1 MRPAPASSDAG
12 ASFERRWL
20 GPWGSLID
28 FDGNDGS
35 VTASSDAGRLIP
47 TRTVI
52 PQLFSQSPK
61 IRYLILESL
70 GIAMLIVG
78 EDKPWLIS
86 ITPRH
91 VTFTPAPPPTSDPST
106 DTA

>member
-70 GIAMLIVG
+70 GTM
-78 EDKPWLIS
+78 PIS
-86 ITPRH
+86 LRH
-91 VTFTPAPPPTSDPST
+91 
-106 DTA
+106 